1 MTATAV
7 QSHSPTDRW
16 ALLRGPRIYLWL
28 MLVSLV
34 VAASTLNFRSTP
46 SYDPWSWLIW
56 GREIIHGQLILK
68 GGSSWK
74 PLPVMF
80 TTVFAL
86 FGSAAPDLWLIIARA
101 GFVLFVLMTA
111 KLAGRLTWEL
121 TNGSAVR
128 AQAGGAPVGTASLI
142 VRLAPAALATGIALV
157 GSGLAP
163 TIPAPM
169 LLGYSDALATAMFLI
184 AAERAWDGHYR
195 QAFAWGMVPALD
207 RPETWIIWAPYGLWL
222 LWHDRRSWP
231 LVFGLGALTLAAWL
245 VPQKLGGHSVSDFVS
260 HAKHTHVVASALGT
274 SFPFTHELA
283 FVLAPLALQRV
294 ELAAGIQ
301 ILLTLWLVRRSW
313 RTSGSLSSALG
324 QHRVLVGAAGA
335 GLLGFFWW
343 VTVALETQDGFSGN
357 TRYAVIGV
365 AYVYICGGFAYGWG
379 CVGLARALGSQRTS
393 GALRI
398 FRSGKLSGRSAQLGA
413 ASATMLVVFAFV
425 PGLFSHRLPTIS
437 SIRSAL
443 RYQGRLR
450 ESYEALIKD
459 AGGAHNVIFCGS
471 MMTNNQEVT
480 MLAWDLDV
488 PINYIQSVPKVQ
500 TKVELGPNVIFQ
512 ATGTPYSY
520 PSPLPTQIQ
529 VWEKGGS
536 HYKVITNGAVTM
548 YMDCSPYSL
557 T

>member
-1 MTATAV
+1 M
-7 QSHSPTDRW
+7 
-16 ALLRGPRIYLWL
+16 RGPRVYFWL
-28 MLVSLV
+28 ILVSLV
-34 VAASTLNFRSTP
+34 LAASTLNFRSTP

-74 PLPVMF
+74 PLPVIF

-86 FGSAAPDLWLIIARA
+86 FGSAAPDLWLIVART

-121 TNGSAVR
+121 ARNSAGP
-128 AQAGGAPVGTASLI
+128 AAADGAPPDTAARI
-142 VRLAPAALATGIALV
+142 ACVAPAVLAAGIALI
-157 GSGLAP
+157 GAGLAP

-169 LLGYSDALATAMFLI
+169 LLGYSDALATAIFLI

-195 QAFAWGMVPALD
+195 QAFALGMIPALD
-207 RPETWIIWAPYGLWL
+207 RPETWIIWGPYGLWL

-231 LVFGLGALTLAAWL
+231 LVTGLGALTLAFWL
-245 VPQKLGGHSVSDFVS
+245 VPQRLGGQTLKGFVT
-260 HAKHTHVVASALGT
+260 HAKHTHTVQSALGT

-294 ELAAGIQ
+294 EIAAGIQ

-313 RTSGSLSSALG
+313 RTSGSLGAALR
-324 QHRVLVGAAGA
+324 QHRILVGAAGA
-335 GLLGFFWW
+335 GLLGIFWW
-343 VTVALETQDGFSGN
+343 LTVALETQDGFSGN

-365 AYVYICGGFAYGWG
+365 AYIYVCGGFAYGWA
-379 CVGLARALGSQRTS
+379 CVGLAQALGSQRTS
-393 GALRI
+393 GALRM
-398 FRSGKLSGRSAQLGA
+398 LSGRLSSRSAQLGA
-413 ASATMLVVFAFV
+413 GTAAMLVVFVFI
-425 PGLFSHRLPTIS
+425 PGLFSHRLPTIG

-450 ESYEALIKD
+450 ESYAALIEA
-459 AGGAHNVIFCGS
+459 AGGAHKVVFCGS

-488 PINYIQSVPKVQ
+488 PINFIQSVPKVQ
-500 TKVELGPNVIFQ
+500 TKVELGPNVVFQ
-512 ATGTPYSY
+512 ATGTPYSL

-529 VWEKGGS
+529 VWQKGGS
-536 HYKVITNGAVTM
+536 HYKVVSNGAVTM